1 MNDHLFSPKAILGI
15 VISVLFCSVSA
26 FAQDYVGG
34 SFSFKSN
41 SSRSTASNAIG
52 TVTTWSEGTN
62 INVAPELGWFAGDK
76 WAVGIRPWV
85 GFGSSSANDGAMSRS
100 FSLGVNPYARYQ
112 VLAHNRFGL
121 WAEADPLLSF
131 TQNRTE
137 TRDHV
142 WISNLRSTT
151 LGVEIVPVLTYQLN
165 RRIWLE
171 SRLNLF
177 SLAMQGNHTVSSD
190 GRDQRTFNWGLSATT
205 KDIMEP
211 LGDITIGFLYKF

>member
-1 MNDHLFSPKAILGI
+1 MNDHFFSPKAILGI
-15 VISVLFCSVSA
+15 VISVLFCSVNAS
-26 FAQDYVGG
+26 AQDYVGG
-34 SFSFKSN
+34 SFSFKSS
-41 SSRSTASNAIG
+41 SSRSTASNAIA
-52 TVTTWSEGTN
+52 TVTTWSEGTT
-62 INVAPELGWFAGDK
+62 INVAPDLGWLVGDR

-85 GFGSSSANDGAMSRS
+85 GFGNSASQDGTQSRT
-100 FSLGVNPYARYQ
+100 FSLGLNPYARYQ

-131 TQNRTE
+131 SQNRTE

-151 LGVEIVPVLTYQLN
+151 YGVELVPVLTYQLN
-165 RRIWLE
+165 RRISLE

-177 SLAMQGNHTVSSD
+177 SLALQGNHAVTSE
-190 GRDQRTFNWGLSATT
+190 GRGQRTFNWGLSATT

>member
-1 MNDHLFSPKAILGI
+1 MNDHFFSPKAILGI
-15 VISVLFCSVSA
+15 VISVLFCSVNAS
-26 FAQDYVGG
+26 AQDYAGG
-34 SFSFKSN
+34 SFSLKSS
-41 SSRSTASNAIG
+41 SSRSTASNAIA
-52 TVTTWSEGTN
+52 TVTTWSEGTT
-62 INVAPELGWFAGDK
+62 INVAPDLGWFVGDR

-85 GFGSSSANDGAMSRS
+85 GFGNSASQDGTQSRT
-100 FSLGVNPYARYQ
+100 FSLGLNPYARYQ

-131 TQNRTE
+131 SQNRTE

-151 LGVEIVPVLTYQLN
+151 YGVELVPVLTYQLN
-165 RRIWLE
+165 RRISLE

-177 SLAMQGNHTVSSD
+177 SLALQGNHAVTSE